1 MEKAAGKTRAVRL
14 APSEVQVERRP
25 GGIVHLRSPR
35 ALPAYPR
42 KMTERLDHWAE
53 RAPQRV
59 FLAERGAD
67 GAWLQVTYAQARSRA
82 RRVAAALLERRLS
95 AERPLAVL
103 SGNDIQHALLEL
115 AAMYAG
121 VPYAPVSPAYSL
133 VSADFAQL
141 RRVMELITPGLVF
154 ASQKNQYQR
163 AIDAVCRGIEVIDTL
178 PERDAEAEVDAAH
191 ARVGPDTIA
200 KFLFTSG
207 STGAPKAVINTQR
220 MWCANQVMVE
230 QTLSWVQ
237 DEPPVM
243 VDWAPWHHTAGGN
256 KDFGMVLYNGGT
268 MYLDEGKPLPGAIE
282 ATVRNLREI
291 APNWYFTVPKGY
303 EMLLPYLKSD
313 AALRENF
320 FSRLKALWFAGAGV
334 SQHVFE
340 EYKRLAYE
348 TCGEEILF
356 LTGLGSTETAPY
368 AMSRTWDTDDATNMG
383 VPPPGVEIKLVPLE
397 GRYEARLKGPS
408 ITPGYWRQA
417 ELTRQAF
424 DEEGYYRL
432 GDAFVV
438 ADESNPAAGLLFR
451 GRISED
457 FKLATGTWVHVGPL
471 RTKFIAHFAPFV
483 RDVVIAGEGRAELAA
498 LVFPAMPFPPGKFE
512 ALLKTLDST
521 GSSNR
526 IARAVVLEEP
536 PSLDAGEMTDKGSIN
551 QKAVLRR
558 RAALVEELYAERPSA
573 RVMLAANLTK

>member
-1 MEKAAGKTRAVRL
+1 MTRKTRSIRL
-14 APSEVQVERRP
+14 AAQAVVAERR
-25 GGIVHLRSPR
+25 GGSVVLRSSR

-42 KMTERLDHWAE
+42 SMTERFDEWAA
-53 RAPQRV
+53 RAPDRV
-59 FLAERGAD
+59 FLAQRGAD
-67 GAWLQVTYAQARSRA
+67 GAWRKLTYAEARRRA
-82 RRVAAALLERRLS
+82 RRVAAALLERGLS
-95 AERPLAVL
+95 PERPLAVL
-103 SGNDIQHALLEL
+103 SGNDLEHALLEL
-115 AAMYAG
+115 AAMYIG

-133 VSADFAQL
+133 VSSDFAQL

-154 ASQKNQYQR
+154 VSDKNQFR
-163 AIDAVCRGIEVIDTL
+163 KALDACAGVDVIHTL

-220 MWCANQVMVE
+220 MWCANQEMVR

-237 DEPPVM
+237 DEPPMM

-268 MYLDEGKPLPGAIE
+268 MYIDEGKPLPGAIE
-282 ATVRNLREI
+282 ATVRNLREV
-291 APNWYFTVPKGY
+291 AANWYFTVPKGY
-303 EMLLPYLKSD
+303 EMLLPYLKKDSS
-313 AALRENF
+313 LREKF

-340 EYKRLAYE
+340 EYKTLSYD

-368 AMSRTWDTDDATNMG
+368 AMSRTWDTDDASNMG

-432 GDAFVV
+432 GDAFVL
-438 ADESNPAAGLLFR
+438 ADEANPAAGLLFR

-457 FKLATGTWVHVGPL
+457 FKLSTGTWVHVGPL
-471 RTKFIAHFAPFV
+471 RAAFIAHFAPMV
-483 RDVVIAGEGRAELAA
+483 RDVVIAGENRSELGA
-498 LVFPAMPFPPGKFE
+498 LVFPTETFNAREFE
-512 ALLKTLDST
+512 SKLKTLPST

-526 IARAVVLEEP
+526 IARAVVLDEP
-536 PSLDAGEMTDKGSIN
+536 PSLDAGEMTDKGTIN
-551 QKAVLRR
+551 QKAVLKRR
-558 RAALVEELYAERPSA
+558 RAVVEKLYGS
-573 RVMLAANLTK
+573 